1 MTCIFTQGK
10 LKSSFDY
17 KCKQGNRGDMRKIP
31 VTWQFFEARGRHEVF
46 LDLVIGIMYAKFQ
59 VCIIFRLARR
69 RDTNK

>member
-31 VTWQFFEARGRHEVF
+31 VTWQFFEARGRHD
-46 LDLVIGIMYAKFQ
+46 DLIEKNKDRF
-59 VCIIFRLARR
+59 FR
-69 RDTNK
+69 